1 MLSIKRGA
9 FMKKDNGFN
18 ITPKRRA
25 KGSGRLYKRGKTYWV
40 DYKINGEKKQIRLL
54 NDNGDPISDKK
65 QAEAKL
71 ESMRQTIGI
80 EDHKKLVQFVA
91 DVKNIGRDILIDDIW
106 NVFYKSSSRPDSG
119 KVTLDGYKKHLKYFI
134 DYIKSNYPHILNI
147 SQITKPI
154 VNDFFFW
161 YWNTQGISG
170 NYYNKICYS
179 LRLIF
184 KHIGHV
190 SLVNDS
196 IFEDIARKNVDLSLR
211 QDFTKDQVAR
221 IFKAFDDGFF
231 YETEVEEF
239 TEGRERIRK
248 KKILEYTPKDKN
260 ELKVVMSLCC
270 WTGCRGE
277 DACLM
282 TWDHVNFEDN
292 TITFIP
298 NKTNR
303 KTKGKSVSLPL
314 HPDLLSCLLEAKQW
328 KYNDFICP
336 NLAKRYKYNPG
347 GIEQAAIKIFRI
359 VLKVETKQIEGH
371 RKIPANRY
379 SLHSFRHT
387 LTSWL
392 INAGVPDVI
401 VRSIVGHS
409 SARMT
414 ETYTHTSKAALNDAM
429 ANLPML
435 EDHEKENI
443 ISKIIGYLHSSDIS
457 VLKNILSMFENNN
470 NG

>member
-1 MLSIKRGA
+1 
-9 FMKKDNGFN
+9 MKKDTEFN
-18 ITPKRRA
+18 IKPKRRA
-25 KGSGRLYKRGKTYWV
+25 KGSGRLYKRGKNYYADFKV
-40 DYKINGEKKQIRLL
+40 KGGKQQIRLL
-54 NDNGDPISDKK
+54 DDNGDPITDKK

-71 ESMRQTIGI
+71 ESMRQTLGI
-80 EDHKKLVQFVA
+80 EDHEKLVQFVA
-91 DVKNIGRDILIDDIW
+91 DLKHIGRDILIDDIW
-106 NVFYKSSSRPDSG
+106 NVFLKSSSRPDSG
-119 KVTLDGYKKHLKYFI
+119 KVTLEGYKKHLKYFT
-134 DYIKSNYPHILNI
+134 DYIKSNYPNIINI
-147 SQITKPI
+147 SQITKQI
-154 VNDFFFW
+154 VNDFFYW
-161 YWNTQGISG
+161 YWNTRNVSGI
-170 NYYNKICYS
+170 YYNKICYS

-196 IFEDIARKNVDLSLR
+196 IFEDIARKNVDLSSR
-211 QDFTKDQVAR
+211 QNFTNNQIAK

-231 YETEVEEF
+231 YETEVEVL

-248 KKILEYTPKDKN
+248 KVIKEYIPKDK
-260 ELKVVMSLCC
+260 EQLKVVMSLCC
-270 WTGCRGE
+270 WTGCRGQ

-282 TWDHVNFEDN
+282 TWDQINFEDS

-298 NKTNR
+298 NKTQR

-328 KYNDFICP
+328 KCNDFICP
-336 NLAKRYKYNPG
+336 NMAKRYKYNPG

-359 VLKVETKQIEGH
+359 VLKVETKHTEGH
-371 RKIPANRY
+371 RRIAANRY

-392 INAGVPDVI
+392 VNAGVPDVTI
-401 VRSIVGHS
+401 RSIVGHS

-429 ANLPML
+429 SNLPML

-443 ISKIIGYLHSSDIS
+443 ISKIIDCLHSCDIKT
-457 VLKNILSMFENNN
+457 LKRLLKIAENNN
-470 NG
+470 HG